1 LERKNL
7 KKQKSKM
14 LSALALVILLSVSA
28 FAVLQSASAHT
39 PAWEVP
45 TYAYLAASPDTVGVG
60 EYTLLIMWLNTV
72 VPTAGGTG
80 GDAWRNFRINVT
92 APDGTLTTLGPFT
105 SGAVG
110 TTFTTF
116 TPDQVGTYTLVFY
129 WPGQVLTNGTG
140 VPNFRGLAW
149 VNDYFLPSQSAP
161 ITLTVTE
168 DPIEKWVEP
177 AVPTDEFWSRPI
189 NGMNRDWSV
198 LASNWLGGAWLTNS
212 FQNAGQA
219 PNTPHIV
226 WQKRITDG
234 GIADAQ
240 WPGIPYN
247 VNDYD
252 SPWRAPIIMNGR
264 LYVNAPVTGA
274 STKYGYYCLDL
285 QTGEEIWYK
294 NGTDNGLNNPVSL
307 TGYASGLN
315 QAPRL
320 SQTFPQLSFGQI
332 YQYYS
337 VNGHGI
343 ASYLWM
349 TQGSSWHMLEA
360 ETGNWIMTL
369 KNVPGGTAVVDQDGS
384 LLRYSYNSNTG
395 NLLCWNSS
403 QAIPP
408 AGPTGTSQQQ
418 WKPRVGAVIDAVND
432 SSWTKVGPVENQWDE
447 IDIAP
452 RSGYTMN
459 VTIEKGLAVAPPSLT
474 DGLQSVG
481 QGSLNVVQ
489 DDGRVPRYI
498 IGFRN
503 WDADRA
509 VSGGSGTF
517 SVWCV
522 QINYNAA
529 PYSPHPDK
537 TFTQNNNLG
546 YTATVLWNKNYS
558 GPLPGNITWSIGPID
573 YNSGIFTIFAKET
586 AQWYGYKISDG
597 SLAWGPTEPEVAWNM
612 YGDDTAVA
620 YGNLYTCGYGGVLSC
635 YDINDGTL
643 KWTYTAKGIGYETP
657 YGNYPLEMA
666 TVADG
671 KVYIYSTEHSPT
683 KPLWRGSM
691 IRCIDAYEGNEIW
704 KINNFDMGIAVAD
717 GFLVSGDAYN
727 NMIECYGKGQSA
739 TTVMATPKIATAGS
753 AILIEGTITD
763 QSPGAPNTPAIAD
776 QYMQEW
782 MEYIYMQ
789 QEKPTQATGVQVH
802 LTAIDANGASHDIG
816 TVTSDQ
822 DGKYSTMWTVPDE
835 GKYTIVANFDGTN
848 SYYASYDTTTLGA
861 QAASTNNNSG
871 SVSVTADTTIIIGI
885 AAVALIVAIIAIVFA
900 LRKRQ

>member
-1 LERKNL
+1 MEEKNIKNPRKIL
-7 KKQKSKM
+7 TTIVF
-14 LSALALVILLSVSA
+14 VILLSVSS

-39 PAWEVP
+39 PPWDVP

-80 GDAWRNFRINVT
+80 GDAWRNFFINVT
-92 APDGTLTTLGPFT
+92 APDGSQTTLGPFT

-129 WPGQVLTNGTG
+129 WPGQILTNGTG

-149 VNDYFLPSQSAP
+149 VNDYFMPSQSAP
-161 ITLTVTE
+161 ITLTVTQN
-168 DPIEKWVEP
+168 PIEKWQEP
-177 AVPTDEFWSRPI
+177 ALPTEYWSRPI
-189 NGMNRDWSV
+189 NAMNREWSS
-198 LASNWLGGAWLTNS
+198 LASNWLNGAWLNNK
-212 FQNAGQA
+212 FQRAGQA

-226 WQKRITDG
+226 WQRHITAG

-252 SPWRAPIIMNGR
+252 SPWSTPIIMNGR
-264 LYVNAPVTGA
+264 IYVNMPVTA
-274 STKYGYYCLDL
+274 DKTKYGYYCLDL
-285 QTGEEIWYK
+285 QTGEQIWYK

-320 SQTFPQLSFGQI
+320 SQTFPLLSFGQI

-349 TQGSSWHMLEA
+349 TQGSNWYMLDA

-384 LLRYSYNSNTG
+384 LLRYSYNPNTG

-418 WKPRVGAVIDAVND
+418 WKPRVGAIIDAVND
-432 SSWTKVGPVENQWDE
+432 TSWTKVGPVVNQWDV

-459 VTIEKGLAVAPPSLT
+459 VTIDRGLAVAPPSLT

-481 QGSLNVVQ
+481 QGSITVVQ

-498 IGFRN
+498 VGFRN

-522 QINYNAA
+522 QINYGAA
-529 PYSPHPDK
+529 PYSPYPEK
-537 TFTQNNNLG
+537 TFTQNTNLG
-546 YTATVLWNKNYS
+546 YSASVLFNKNYT
-558 GPLPGNITWSIGPID
+558 GPLAGNITWSMGPID

-597 SLAWGPTEPEVAWNM
+597 SLAWGPTQPEVAWNM

-620 YGNLYTCGYGGVLSC
+620 YGNLYTAGYGGVLYC
-635 YDINDGTL
+635 YDIANGNL
-643 KWTYTAKGIGYETP
+643 KWTYTASGIGYETP
-657 YGNYPLEMA
+657 YGNYPLNIG

-671 KVYIYSTEHSPT
+671 KVFLYSTEHSPT

-691 IRCIDAYEGNEIW
+691 VRAIDAYTGKELW
-704 KINNFDMGIAVAD
+704 VINDYNMGLAVAD
-717 GFLVSGDAYN
+717 GFLVSGNAYN
-727 NMIECYGKGQSA
+727 NMIECYGKGKSA
-739 TTVMATPKIATAGS
+739 ITVTTTPKITTTAGS
-753 AILIEGTITD
+753 ILIEGTVTD
-763 QSPGAPNTPAIAD
+763 QSPGAPGTPAIAD
-776 QYMQEW
+776 QYMQKW

-789 QEKPTQATGVQVH
+789 QAKPADAVGVQVK
-802 LTAIDANGASHDIG
+802 LTATDSNGNSHDIG
-816 TVTSDQ
+816 TVTSDING
-822 DGKYSTMWTVPDE
+822 DYAISWKPTSESM
-835 GKYTIVANFDGTN
+835 YTITATFDGTN
-848 SYYASYDTTTLGA
+848 SYWPSSETTHLSVVAATSDSSSNIESNNALNTLLY
-861 QAASTNNNSG
+861 
-871 SVSVTADTTIIIGI
+871 IIIALVAVVLI
-885 AAVALIVAIIAIVFA
+885 AVVALF
-900 LRKRQ
+900 LRKSK